1 MTGLS
6 ADDREAIATSVARQ
20 LQPDAPAGRGE
31 WLKTAGGAVGVIA
44 GGVALVYVLGGFVV
58 AVRLLLDG
66 SSIAEASGVVGQ
78 LSREF
83 LITAGLVL
91 VVGVAA
97 LCGLIAGLIVGLFDR
112 LLPRESQKE
121 ERAAKDA
128 RTEEHGDGPRSS
140 GGATEPT
147 SKRRAR
153 GWRWL
158 TRFVDRVGA
167 DRAFVADDWPN
178 LRSRLGKRQKLPT
191 WVPLIGLALLFLVPA
206 AAVQLGESDQSA
218 AEYLSFGLALVVEY
232 AAVLAGWYGLRHVV
246 DGHGVRVLKRADR
259 PLSQAERGTSA
270 GLVWAAMALPAAL
283 IFACFVGFEDARVC
297 LRGNLPP
304 IEGRLVADT
313 KDAVLLT
320 VEIPEETVVRV
331 PSSQI
336 ARLHYGES
344 PDALPSCSKPVQ
356 RRD

>member
-6 ADDREAIATSVARQ
+6 PEDRDAIATSVAEQVRA
-20 LQPDAPAGRGE
+20 DGRAEGRGE

-91 VVGVAA
+91 VGGVAA

-112 LLPRESQKE
+112 LLPREPRDE
-121 ERAAKDA
+121 ERAVEEA
-128 RTEEHGDGPRSS
+128 RTEHGGRAGP
-140 GGATEPT
+140 TEPA
-147 SKRRAR
+147 SKRRSR
-153 GWRWL
+153 EWRWL
-158 TRFVDRVGA
+158 TRILECVGA

-178 LRSRLGKRQKLPT
+178 LRSRLGKRQKVPT

-232 AAVLAGWYGLRHVV
+232 AAVLAGWYGLRRIV
-246 DGHGVRVLKRADR
+246 DGHGVRFLKRADR

-297 LRGNLPP
+297 LRGNVPP
-304 IEGRLVADT
+304 VEGRLVADT

-320 VEIPEETVVRV
+320 VDIPEETVVRV

-336 ARLHYGES
+336 TRLHYGES

-356 RRD
+356 HSD